1 MDWRVALPKFA
12 PREPHRLPHN
22 DTTTTHTFTM
32 KQLFAL
38 FAVALL
44 FAAPVSAQE
53 GDTIFQSGDS
63 MIVMVP
69 DSAMAD
75 SAMADSA
82 AAPAAAE
89 MAEEAAPAAPAEDTV
104 EVTGARQQI
113 KLRIIEGGVLFMSFV
128 VLCLIFGLALAVE
141 RIIYLNMATT
151 NTKKLLTDV
160 EDAMNSGGLDA
171 AKAVCA
177 DTRGPVAA
185 IFHQGL
191 DRSGGSYEELA
202 KAVEDY
208 GSLESTKLER
218 GLSWI
223 SLFIALAPML
233 GFMGTVI
240 GMIEAFDKA
249 GNVPEGAYQYY
260 RKITPLVYDQGAFG
274 WRTPFKW
281 ILTRWRGLS
290 KPYPREPIGKW
301 GMRIWAHKSTALAC
315 AHFMLAMRAHGFD
328 TCPMEGLDSTR
339 VKRILG
345 LPDPK

>member
-1 MDWRVALPKFA
+1 MVDGRVALTKFA
-12 PREPHRLPHN
+12 LRESKGSHSY
-22 DTTTTHTFTM
+22 DTTTTHIFTM

-44 FAAPVSAQE
+44 FAAPISAQE

-75 SAMADSA
+75 SAMMDSA
-82 AAPAAAE
+82 AAAAE
-89 MAEEAAPAAPAEDTV
+89 AAPMAEETV

-128 VLCLIFGLALAVE
+128 VLCLIFGLALAIE

-151 NTKKLLTDV
+151 NTKSLLEQV
-160 EDAMNSGGLDA
+160 EEALNSGGVDA

-177 DTRGPVAA
+177 DSRGPVAA

-240 GMIEAFDKA
+240 GMIEAFDKIAQANTINASIVA
-249 GNVPEGAYQYY
+249 GGIKVALITTVSGLVVAIILQIFYNYILSKIDGIVFDMEEASMDLVDLVY
-260 RKITPLVYDQGAFG
+260 RKKLNG
-274 WRTPFKW
+274 
-281 ILTRWRGLS
+281 
-290 KPYPREPIGKW
+290 
-301 GMRIWAHKSTALAC
+301 
-315 AHFMLAMRAHGFD
+315 
-328 TCPMEGLDSTR
+328 
-339 VKRILG
+339 
-345 LPDPK
+345 